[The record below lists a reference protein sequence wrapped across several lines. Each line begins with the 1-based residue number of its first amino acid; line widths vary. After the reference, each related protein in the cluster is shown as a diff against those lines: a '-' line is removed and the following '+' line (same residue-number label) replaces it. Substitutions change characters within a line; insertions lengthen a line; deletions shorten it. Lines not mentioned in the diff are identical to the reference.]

1 MLVREQFA
9 IGHDPLSCYRER
21 LGVASYAITDRTRN
35 STLVLSR
42 TGSVASMAANCSG
55 VNA

>member
-35 STLVLSR
+35 STLVLSPR
-42 TGSVASMAANCSG
+42 AVLPPWRRIVRA
-55 VNA
+55 